1 MCKLAFFFVLVVFFY
16 WKIDKDILLQSA
28 FQFLFLKNMA
38 SLSIMLMVIVKETE
52 LVRIFCVWK
61 SWSSYSGRLVILPC
75 LGVSSIMIN
84 IFYEAKDNELVFFYF
99 ILTNDATYKVK
110 NKLHTKYG
118 ISMTAWWAGI
128 LGWNIV
134 FVKKTSLVNSYNII
148 FI

>member
-1 MCKLAFFFVLVVFFY
+1 
-16 WKIDKDILLQSA
+16 LQSA

-84 IFYEAKDNELVFFYF
+84 IFYEAKDNELVFF
-99 ILTNDATYKVK
+99 ILFSQTTPLIKSRTNSIQ
-110 NKLHTKYG
+110 NMGFLWLHDELEF
-118 ISMTAWWAGI
+118 WVEI
-128 LGWNIV
+128 LCLSR
-134 FVKKTSLVNSYNII
+134 KHH
-148 FI
+148 

>member
-1 MCKLAFFFVLVVFFY
+1 
-16 WKIDKDILLQSA
+16 LQSA

-84 IFYEAKDNELVFFYF
+84 IFYEAKDNELVFF
-99 ILTNDATYKVK
+99 ILFSQTTPLIKSRTNSIQ
-110 NKLHTKYG
+110 NMGFLWLHDELEF
-118 ISMTAWWAGI
+118 WVEI
-128 LGWNIV
+128 LCI
-134 FVKKTSLVNSYNII
+134 VKKTSLVNNYNII
-148 FI
+148 YIYFLDLYNHFLKK